1 MKLAMAQTR
10 QDRFHIAGKGCRK
23 GHDLSRPGMTERQCL
38 RMKGLS
44 VNGKTGLLRLIFGI
58 SHQGMS
64 QISHMDADLM
74 RPSSLEAAAH
84 DRKAAVTFKNL
95 IIGHGKAAA
104 GRHNSHTH
112 AVLGVSVDE
121 GLNMAPVVL
130 DIAPHNSKLSTLV
143 ILVLDLLGMRQM
155 SSIVFCTD
163 HDAASILIE
172 AMHNAGPDNA
182 VDS

>member
-84 DRKAAVTFKNL
+84 DRKAAVTFKDL

-104 GRHNSHTH
+104 EGTTAIRMRS
-112 AVLGVSVDE
+112 LGSRSMRVSIWPRSSLILPRTTAMYVR
-121 GLNMAPVVL
+121 LA
-130 DIAPHNSKLSTLV
+130 SLS
-143 ILVLDLLGMRQM
+143 
-155 SSIVFCTD
+155 
-163 HDAASILIE
+163 LICWE
-172 AMHNAGPDNA
+172 SDR
-182 VDS
+182 

>member
-84 DRKAAVTFKNL
+84 DRKDRK
-95 IIGHGKAAA
+95 
-104 GRHNSHTH
+104 
-112 AVLGVSVDE
+112 SV
-121 GLNMAPVVL
+121 V
-130 DIAPHNSKLSTLV
+130 
-143 ILVLDLLGMRQM
+143 
-155 SSIVFCTD
+155 
-163 HDAASILIE
+163 
-172 AMHNAGPDNA
+172 
-182 VDS
+182 